1 MDAWQKLDTVI
12 DRVMENLAKTK
23 DPDNAMID
31 DAVKLVEQ
39 QDKQYYL
46 AGQ

>member
-12 DRVMENLAKTK
+12 DKVMESLSKTK
-23 DPDNAMID
+23 DPDNTIID
-31 DAVKLVEQ
+31 DAIKLVEQ

-46 AGQ
+46 AG

>member
-1 MDAWQKLDTVI
+1 
-12 DRVMENLAKTK
+12 MENLAKTK

-31 DAVKLVEQ
+31 DAIKLVEQ